1 MDPQKWFRDALSC
14 DGCYSL
20 SALCWIDL
28 GLCLPFKSGQHS
40 DCGFAVVPF
49 LHVGIFLGL
58 VANSEARYLLSLGS
72 GVIWRHLGWFC
83 YFFFP
88 AFPARTLVLNSFKQ
102 WQQME
107 GNVLVVSSC
116 RELVK
121 YRLVLD
127 ESFITL
133 SSNNMVELITCFR
146 KPLVS
151 LLSKE
156 GWVGYMVTSMVRWR
170 KPYLRDSLFFC
181 YCGKIHI
188 S

>member
-1 MDPQKWFRDALSC
+1 MWWLLFIICSVLDRLGALFAFQIRATLGLWFCCRALSSC
-14 DGCYSL
+14 RNFSRACCKFRGKIFAFL
-20 SALCWIDL
+20 RFGGDL
-28 GLCLPFKSGQHS
+28 APSRL
-40 DCGFAVVPF
+40 
-49 LHVGIFLGL
+49 I
-58 VANSEARYLLSLGS
+58 LL
-72 GVIWRHLGWFC
+72 
-83 YFFFP
+83 FFFP